1 MSQTDVKTES
11 REFQAEVAKILKLM
25 VHSVYSD
32 KEVFLRELISNAS
45 DACDKLRYSALTR
58 PELVSG
64 DPDFRIEVTVDKD
77 ARTVRVAD
85 NGIGMSHDELIEN
98 LGTIA
103 RSGTSQFIEQLTG
116 DAAADSQLIGQFGV
130 GFYSSF
136 MVAKEVEVVSL
147 KAGEETAHM
156 WRSAGEGTYDVAATD
171 NRSSLL
177 DGRGTA
183 ITLHLQDD
191 EDEFLDRFRLQHI
204 IKRYSD
210 HIALPI
216 LLKEIGT
223 DEDESDQPVNAASAL
238 WMRPKSEITDDQ
250 YKEFYHNVG
259 HAFDDPAHVIHYKA
273 EGRHEYSV
281 LLFLPTDR
289 PMDLFDPNR
298 QTRVRLY
305 VKRVFITDEAGLL
318 PGYLRF
324 VRGIVD
330 SEDMPLNI
338 SREMLQNNPIV
349 GSIRSALTKRVLN
362 EIAKKAEKEP
372 EAFNAIWSAF
382 GPVLKEGLYEDAE
395 RREQLLE
402 IARFETTRGEN
413 RSLKEYL
420 ADLKENQTAIYYL
433 HGDDLET
440 IRQSPLLEGFK
451 ARGLEVLLLSDPVDA
466 FWTGTVF
473 EHDGKPLKSIAHG
486 AADLDLIKKE
496 KEEGEADKAKDETPN
511 EAVITTLT
519 TLLKQTLEGKIADVK
534 ASDRL
539 TDSPVCLVASE
550 GSMNPYMERILAQ
563 SKGDQSATDDV
574 LKTRI
579 LEINPEHE
587 LIKRLAERA
596 HDDGAS
602 DMLEDAA
609 YLLLDQ
615 ARIIEGE
622 QVVDAADYAKR
633 MARVMGKAF

>member
-1 MSQTDVKTES
+1 VSKTDVKSES

-45 DACDKLRYSALTR
+45 DACDKLRYSALTQ
-58 PELVSG
+58 PELISG
-64 DPDFRIEVTVDKD
+64 DPDFRIEITIDKA
-77 ARTVRVAD
+77 ARTIRIAD
-85 NGIGMSHDELIEN
+85 NGIGMDHQELIEN

-103 RSGTSQFIEQLTG
+103 RSGTGQFIEQLTG
-116 DAAADSQLIGQFGV
+116 DAAKDSQLIGQFGV

-147 KAGEETAHM
+147 KAGDEAAHM
-156 WRSAGEGTYDVAATD
+156 WRSTGEGTYEVAATD
-171 NRSSLL
+171 DRSALL

-191 EDEFLDRFRLQHI
+191 EDEFLDRFRLQHV

-216 LLKEIGT
+216 HLKEVG
-223 DEDESDQPVNAASAL
+223 DEDADESNEPVNAASAL
-238 WMRPKSEITDDQ
+238 WMRPKSEITEDQ

-259 HAFDDPAHVIHYKA
+259 HTFDDPAHTIHYKA

-349 GSIRSALTKRVLN
+349 GNIRSALTKRVLN
-362 EIAKKAEKEP
+362 EIAKKAEKDS
-372 EAFNAIWSAF
+372 EAFDQIWSAF
-382 GPVLKEGLYEDAE
+382 GPVLKEGLYEDGE
-395 RREQLLE
+395 RREQLLD
-402 IARFETTRGEN
+402 ITRFETTTGSN
-413 RSLKEYL
+413 RSLKDYL

-433 HGDDLET
+433 HGDDPET
-440 IRQSPLLEGFK
+440 IRNSPLLEGFK

-486 AADLDLIKKE
+486 AADLDQIKTKDTGE
-496 KEEGEADKAKDETPN
+496 DASKEEAPN
-511 EAVITTLT
+511 DAVITTLI
-519 TLLKQTLEGKIADVK
+519 TLLKQTLEGKIADVTS
-534 ASDRL
+534 SDRL
-539 TDSPVCLVASE
+539 TDSPVCLVAAE
-550 GSMNPYMERILAQ
+550 GAMNPYMERILAQ
-563 SKGDQSATDDV
+563 SKGAADAGDDV

-579 LEINPEHE
+579 LEINPKHE

-596 HDDGAS
+596 HEDGVGDS
-602 DMLEDAA
+602 LEDAA

-622 QVVDAADYAKR
+622 PVVDAAAYAKR
-633 MARVMGKAF
+633 LARVMGRAF

>member
-1 MSQTDVKTES
+1 MSKTDVKSES

-45 DACDKLRYSALTR
+45 DACDKLRYLALTQ
-58 PELVSG
+58 PDLVTG
-64 DPDFRIEVTVDKD
+64 DPNFRIEITIDKD

-85 NGIGMSHDELIEN
+85 NGIGMDHQELIEN

-103 RSGTSQFIEQLTG
+103 RSGTGQFIEQLTG
-116 DAAADSQLIGQFGV
+116 DAAKDSQLIGQFGV

-156 WRSAGEGTYDVAATD
+156 WRSTGEGTYDVAATD
-171 NRSSLL
+171 DRSSLL

-216 LLKEIGT
+216 HLTETGSE
-223 DEDESDQPVNAASAL
+223 EDSEANDPVNAASAL
-238 WMRPKSEITDDQ
+238 WMRPKSEITEDQ
-250 YKEFYHNVG
+250 YKDFYHNVG
-259 HAFDDPAHVIHYKA
+259 HAFDDPAHIIHYKA

-289 PMDLFDPNR
+289 PMDLFDPGR

-349 GSIRSALTKRVLN
+349 GSIRSALTKRVLS
-362 EIAKKAEKEP
+362 EILKKADKDP
-372 EAFNAIWSAF
+372 EAFEKIWSAF

-402 IARFETTRGEN
+402 IARFETTHGKD
-413 RSLKEYL
+413 RSLKDYL

-433 HGDDLET
+433 HGDDAET
-440 IRQSPLLEGFK
+440 VRNSPLLEGFK
-451 ARGLEVLLLSDPVDA
+451 ARGVEVLLLSDPVDA

-496 KEEGEADKAKDETPN
+496 DDEDETSKEDAPN
-511 EAVITTLT
+511 DALVSTLIA
-519 TLLKQTLEGKIADVK
+519 LLKQTLEGKIADVA

-539 TDSPVCLVASE
+539 TDSPVCLVAAE
-550 GSMNPYMERILAQ
+550 GAMNPYMERILAQ
-563 SKGDQSATDDV
+563 SQGGLSASDDV

-579 LEINPEHE
+579 LEINPKHE

-596 HDDGAS
+596 HQDGVN

-622 QVVDAADYAKR
+622 QVVDAVAYAKR
-633 MARVMGKAF
+633 LARVMERAF

>member
-1 MSQTDVKTES
+1 MTKTDVKAES

-45 DACDKLRYSALTR
+45 DACDKLRYSALTQ
-58 PELVSG
+58 PDLISG
-64 DPDFRIEVTVDKD
+64 DPNFRIEIVVDKD
-77 ARTVRVAD
+77 ARTIRVAD
-85 NGIGMSHDELIEN
+85 NGIGMDHQELIEN

-103 RSGTSQFIEQLTG
+103 RSGTGQFIEQLTG
-116 DAAADSQLIGQFGV
+116 DAAKDSQLIGQFGV

-147 KAGEETAHM
+147 KAGDETAHM
-156 WRSAGEGTYDVAATD
+156 WRSTGEGTYEVAATD
-171 NRSSLL
+171 DRSALL

-183 ITLHLQDD
+183 ITLHLQDG

-216 LLKEIGT
+216 HLKDVGAEDSEEA
-223 DEDESDQPVNAASAL
+223 DEPVNAASAL
-238 WMRPKSEITDDQ
+238 WMRSKSDITEDQ
-250 YKEFYHNVG
+250 YKEFYRNVG
-259 HAFDDPAHVIHYKA
+259 HAFDDPAHTIHYKA

-281 LLFLPTDR
+281 LLFVPTDR

-372 EAFNAIWSAF
+372 EVFDKIWSAF

-402 IARFETTRGEN
+402 IARFDTTAGPN
-413 RSLKEYL
+413 RSLKDYV

-433 HGDDLET
+433 HGDDPDT
-440 IRQSPLLEGFK
+440 IRNSPLLEGFK

-486 AADLDLIKKE
+486 AADLDQIQKE
-496 KEEGEADKAKDETPN
+496 DGGEETSKGEAPN
-511 EAVITTLT
+511 DAVITTLI
-519 TLLKQTLEGKIADVK
+519 TLLKQTLEGKIADVTS
-534 ASDRL
+534 SDRL
-539 TDSPVCLVASE
+539 TDSPVCLVAAE
-550 GSMNPYMERILAQ
+550 GAMNPYMERILAQ
-563 SKGDQSATDDV
+563 SKGEAATDDV

-579 LEINPEHE
+579 LEINPKHE

-596 HDDGAS
+596 HEDGVN
-602 DMLEDAA
+602 DVLEDAA

-622 QVVDAADYAKR
+622 PVVDAAAYAKR
-633 MARVMGKAF
+633 LARVMERAF